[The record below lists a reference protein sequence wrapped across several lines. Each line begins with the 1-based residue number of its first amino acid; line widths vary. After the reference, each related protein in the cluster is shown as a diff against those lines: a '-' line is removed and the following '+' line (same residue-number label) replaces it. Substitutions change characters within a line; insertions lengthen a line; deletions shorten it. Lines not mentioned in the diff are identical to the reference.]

1 MAEISNITIKNI
13 KGFMDQN
20 NSFDVHILPNKVNL
34 LVAPNG
40 FGKSSIAKGFESLN
54 SNRLD
59 LPDDLYHDKNS
70 PILPEISITYDNNVL
85 PANKDQNTISSIFDV
100 TVINS
105 GLKATAKV
113 RNLPHRVIQQ
123 GVMEVEDIVLRT
135 SIPRTAH
142 IDYNFSQIKTAFGK
156 NKKVLTNLSEK
167 IAQNGT
173 AQLIIKMYP
182 LLDVLQ
188 KRNPKTLTKRIIDQI
203 NNQTGT
209 AETILR
215 DLDEHIFDDLEN
227 IGEYQE
233 FQNKVSRL
241 RISDTRFSRFEV
253 FFQIIWLYNNRRANL
268 QEVKRHEEYIN
279 LKNSYNKII
288 NSIDTTRRNIAAH
301 EQDGKLIVSFPKA
314 DTISNGQRDI
324 ITFITSLVKFQM
336 NYNEERK
343 QILIIDEVFD
353 YLDDANV
360 VAAQYFLSKFLSM
373 NRENFYLIIL
383 SHITEEHF
391 RGWVLKKKLNTQYI
405 KPIQA
410 RASINTKAFIAYRD
424 SLKKV
429 DENSYKAI
437 SNYYFHYNPK
447 TNEQDL
453 SAVYQQKKGLK
464 ESWFKGTNLHFDIL
478 PELNK
483 YLKGLEQYDPYAVCF
498 ALRYACEKNIYEQ
511 LKNDDERNI
520 FLEDKKKTKDKLEW
534 AEGAGYNIP
543 IIYYMLGIIFNEAE
557 HINGYEIEQNKERSC
572 VYKLENGAIRQMIIE
587 LFNYTGNEIII
598 DAIL

>member
-59 LPDDLYHDKNS
+59 LPDDLYHDKSS

-85 PANKDQNTISSIFDV
+85 SANKEQNTINSVFDV

-105 GLKATAKV
+105 GLRATAKV
-113 RNLPHRVIQQ
+113 RNMPHGVIQQ

-135 SIPRTAH
+135 SIPRIAH
-142 IDYNFSQIKTAFGK
+142 IDYSLSQIKTSFGK
-156 NKKVLTNLSEK
+156 NKKVITNLSEK
-167 IAQNGT
+167 IAQNGI
-173 AQLIIKMYP
+173 AELIMETSP
-182 LLDVLQ
+182 LLSTLQ
-188 KRNPKTLTKRIIDQI
+188 RRGSKTIIRRIIEQI
-203 NNQTGT
+203 NDQNGT

-227 IGEYQE
+227 IGEYKE
-233 FQNKVSRL
+233 LQNKVSGL
-241 RISDTRFSRFEV
+241 RTSNTKLSRIEV

-268 QEVKRHEEYIN
+268 REVKRYEEYVN
-279 LKNSYNKII
+279 LKNKYNDII
-288 NSIDTTRRNIAAH
+288 SAIDTTGRNLGAH
-301 EQDGKLIVSFPKA
+301 EQNGKLIVSFPKA
-314 DTISNGQRDI
+314 GTISNGQRDI
-324 ITFITSLVKFQM
+324 ITLITSLVKFQM
-336 NYNEERK
+336 NHNDKKK

-373 NRENFYLIIL
+373 NRGNFYLIIL

-405 KPIQA
+405 KPTQA
-410 RASINTKAFIAYRD
+410 KASINTKAFIAFRD
-424 SLKKV
+424 SLKKT
-429 DENSYKAI
+429 DEANYSVL
-437 SNYYFHYNPK
+437 SNYYFHYNPQ

-453 SAVYQQKKGLK
+453 SAIYQTKDGLK
-464 ESWFKGTNLHFDIL
+464 RNWFYGINLHSDIL

-483 YLKGLEQYDPYAVCF
+483 YLRGQESYDPYAVCF
-498 ALRYACEKNIYEQ
+498 ALRYACEKYIYTQ
-511 LKNDDERNI
+511 LRDENEKTT
-520 FLEDKKKTKDKLEW
+520 FLGKKKTKDKLEW
-534 AEGAGYNIP
+534 AEESGYNVP

-557 HINGYEIEQNKERSC
+557 HITGTEIEQNKERSC
-572 VYKLENGAIRQMIIE
+572 VYRLANGAIRQMIIE
-587 LFNYTGNEIII
+587 LFDYKGEDVTIN
-598 DAIL
+598 AIV